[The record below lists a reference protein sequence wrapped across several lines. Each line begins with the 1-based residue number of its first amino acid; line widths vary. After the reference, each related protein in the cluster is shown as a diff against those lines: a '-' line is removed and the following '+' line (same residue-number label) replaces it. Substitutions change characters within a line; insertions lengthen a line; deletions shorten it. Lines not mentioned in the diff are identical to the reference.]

1 MDRRHL
7 AGNALQGA
15 KSERYRVRGRQDAAV
30 PNMDFIN
37 ENLLTILILLPLVG
51 AVLTLAYQMF
61 WKQEGQ
67 IKWVT
72 LGITLLNFLV
82 SLAMFSKSTL
92 AGPSGFFFEK
102 NVPWIR
108 AINTNFHVG
117 VDGLSFWLVI
127 LTTFIMPIAVIST
140 WHAVEKRV
148 TAFYIFLLLLESAMI
163 GVFVSLDLLVFYL
176 FFEASLVPMFF
187 LIGIWGGDNRI
198 YAAVKFFIFTALG
211 SLLMLVAI
219 IALYYIYADQTGFAG
234 TFDFVVILDAM
245 KTGTLTFA
253 KIPQVG
259 TLLFMAFALAFAIKV
274 PLFPFHTWLPDAHT
288 EAPTAGSVILA
299 AVLLKMGTYGL
310 MRFNFALFPDQSR
323 EWAWLFITLAIIG
336 IIYGALVAMVQPDMK
351 RLVAY
356 SSVAHMGFVI
366 LGMFSFTEAG
376 MQGALFTMLSHGVTT
391 GALFLLVGFV
401 YERRHTREITQFG
414 GLSNVMPIYATIFVI
429 TTMASVG
436 LPFLNGFV
444 GEFLIMV
451 GMFQSH
457 VLGVTATTNW
467 NYVAAMLS
475 GTGVIFAAVYLLWMV
490 QRVFFGKV
498 TNAKN
503 KGLADLS
510 WREIGIMVPLLF
522 LMVYMGVF
530 PKPFLKRSDD
540 VVKAIQE
547 RVMHQAGGTIA
558 DGSTSR

>member
-1 MDRRHL
+1 
-7 AGNALQGA
+7 
-15 KSERYRVRGRQDAAV
+15 
-30 PNMDFIN
+30 MDFFN
-37 ENLLTILILLPLVG
+37 ENLITILILLPVVG
-51 AVLTLAYQMF
+51 AVLTLGYQMIS
-61 WKQEGQ
+61 KQEDQ
-67 IKWVT
+67 LKWVT
-72 LGITLLNFLV
+72 LGFTVLNFLV
-82 SLAMFSKSTL
+82 SLLLFSKSEI
-92 AGPSGFFFEK
+92 AGPGGFFFEK
-102 NVPWIR
+102 NVPWIK
-108 AINTNFHVG
+108 AIGTNYHVG

-127 LTTFIMPIAVIST
+127 LTTFIMPIAVISA
-140 WHAVEKRV
+140 WHAVEKKR
-148 TAFYIFLLLLESAMI
+148 TAFFVFLLLLESAMI

-198 YAAVKFFIFTALG
+198 YAAVKFFIFTAFG

-219 IALYYIYADQTGFAG
+219 IALFYIYADQTGLG
-234 TFDFVVILDAM
+234 GSFDFVSILAAM
-245 KTGTLTFA
+245 KAGNLVLPPQTGS
-253 KIPQVG
+253 
-259 TLLFMAFALAFAIKV
+259 LLFMAFALAFAIKV

-310 MRFNFALFPDQSR
+310 MRFNFSLFPDQSR
-323 EWAWLFITLAIIG
+323 QWAWLFITLAIIG
-336 IIYGALVAMVQPDMK
+336 IIYGALVAMVQPDIK

-366 LGMFSFTEAG
+366 LGMFSFTELG
-376 MQGALFTMLSHGVTT
+376 MQGALYTMLSHGVTT
-391 GALFLLVGFV
+391 GALFLLVGFI

-414 GLSNVMPIYATIFVI
+414 GLANVMPIYATIFVI
-429 TTMASVG
+429 TTMASIG

-444 GEFLIMV
+444 GEFLIMI

-457 VLGVTATTNW
+457 VLGVTASVNW
-467 NYVAAMLS
+467 NYIAAMLS

-498 TNAKN
+498 TNEKN
-503 KGLADLS
+503 KTLADLS
-510 WREIGIMVPLLF
+510 WREIGLMVPLII

-540 VVKAIQE
+540 VIKAIQE
-547 RVMHQAGGTIA
+547 RVMHQAGGTIEKTELKPPTTA
-558 DGSTSR
+558 DQHR